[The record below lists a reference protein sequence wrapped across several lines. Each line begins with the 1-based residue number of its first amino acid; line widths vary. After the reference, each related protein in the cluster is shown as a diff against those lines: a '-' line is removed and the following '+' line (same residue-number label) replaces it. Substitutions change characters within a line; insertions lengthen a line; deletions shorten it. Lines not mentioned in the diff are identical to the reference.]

1 VTPLVAGTLES
12 HLGFVFPGLTI
23 RRAQTVSA
31 AVSAQASEPPD
42 AVLADL
48 AMLDASDLVDLTRP
62 VSLDPP
68 AVFGIL
74 RQDCPLRTAE
84 ALQSGAQ
91 ECIVASDL
99 TPARLGVRYGRDRA
113 PAAAAAPRRSGAA
126 RRAHGPLQPPWVF
139 RAVGTPAPTVPSHR
153 PWTGRRAGDVDGLK
167 TINDTLG
174 HQAGDLA
181 IAASA
186 AVLRCTFR
194 ESDIVARLGGDEFAA
209 VAVDADEGSAA
220 RIVERLGQ
228 AVHEQNLRDALGFR
242 LSLSIGTAMLA
253 PLARTSLAELLAE
266 ADRCLYRKKR
276 REDRIWARSAHPW
289 RRRESAKCEVLSAK
303 WGARS
308 EERGQLLTLVT
319 SFKLPSHCGRFID

>member
-1 VTPLVAGTLES
+1 MTPQSPLSLLLVTGDALVAGTLES

-99 TPARLGVRYGRDRA
+99 TPARLGRSLRQGIERQRLQRRLADLALRDELTGLYN
-113 PAAAAAPRRSGAA
+113 RRGFFALSEHQ
-126 RRAHGPLQPPWVF
+126 RRQCLRTGHGLVVVQ
-139 RAVGTPAPTVPSHR
+139 A
-153 PWTGRRAGDVDGLK
+153 DVEGLK
-167 TINDTLG
+167 TINDTMG

-181 IAASA
+181 IAATA

-220 RIVERLGQ
+220 RIVERLEQ

-242 LSLSIGTAMLA
+242 LSLSIGTARLA

-266 ADRCLYRKKR
+266 ADRCLYREKR
-276 REDRIWARSAHPW
+276 REDR
-289 RRRESAKCEVLSAK
+289 V
-303 WGARS
+303 WGPVGA
-308 EERGQLLTLVT
+308 
-319 SFKLPSHCGRFID
+319 PMAAA

>member
-1 VTPLVAGTLES
+1 MAMTPQSPLSLLLVTGDALVAGTLES
-12 HLGFVFPGLTI
+12 HLAFVFPGITV

-31 AVSAQASEPPD
+31 AVSAQALEPPD

-48 AMLDASDLVDLTRP
+48 AMLDTGDLVDLTRP

-74 RQDCPLRTAE
+74 RQDCALRTAE
-84 ALQSGAQ
+84 ALQAGAQ

-99 TPARLGVRYGRDRA
+99 TPDRLGRSLRQGIERQRLQRRLADLALRDELTGLYN
-113 PAAAAAPRRSGAA
+113 RRGFFALA
-126 RRAHGPLQPPWVF
+126 EHQRRQCLRTGHGLVVVQ
-139 RAVGTPAPTVPSHR
+139 A
-153 PWTGRRAGDVDGLK
+153 DVDGLK

-174 HQAGDLA
+174 HQAGDQA

-220 RIVERLGQ
+220 RILERLEQ
-228 AVHEQNLRDALGFR
+228 AVDEQNARGSLKFR
-242 LSLSIGTAMLA
+242 LAVSVGAAMLP
-253 PLARTSLAELLAE
+253 PLARTTLSELLAE
-266 ADRCLYRKKR
+266 ADRSLYREKR
-276 REDRIWARSAHPW
+276 REERAW
-289 RRRESAKCEVLSAK
+289 RAV
-303 WGARS
+303 GAPIA
-308 EERGQLLTLVT
+308 L
-319 SFKLPSHCGRFID
+319 GRPLAAA

>member
-1 VTPLVAGTLES
+1 VTGDALVAGTLES

-99 TPARLGVRYGRDRA
+99 TPARLGRSLRQGIERQRLQRRLADLALRDELTGLYN
-113 PAAAAAPRRSGAA
+113 RRGFFALSEHQ
-126 RRAHGPLQPPWVF
+126 RRQCLRTGHGLVVVQ
-139 RAVGTPAPTVPSHR
+139 A
-153 PWTGRRAGDVDGLK
+153 DVEGLK
-167 TINDTLG
+167 TINDTMG

-181 IAASA
+181 IAATA

-220 RIVERLGQ
+220 RIVERLEQ

-242 LSLSIGTAMLA
+242 LSLSIGTARLA

-266 ADRCLYRKKR
+266 ADRCLYREKR
-276 REDRIWARSAHPW
+276 REDR
-289 RRRESAKCEVLSAK
+289 V
-303 WGARS
+303 WGPVGA
-308 EERGQLLTLVT
+308 
-319 SFKLPSHCGRFID
+319 PMAAA